1 MQELQTK
8 KSLYDIRK
16 DYEELKNMIEE
27 NFGEVDDSLFDE
39 LMKKE
44 SDLSRKTQ
52 SYVYV
57 INKLKKNQ
65 EYRKE
70 LKKRLTELDKRDTNL
85 IDFLKDNLMFTMKK
99 LELDKIETP
108 VYKVR
113 IQNNPPS
120 VNITDENKIPDKYK
134 ERIIQTKID
143 KKAILSDAKKGIKID
158 GADITQSEGIR
169 IS

>member
-1 MQELQTK
+1 MQELETK

-16 DYEELKNMIEE
+16 DFEEIKTFIEE
-27 NFGEVDDSLFDE
+27 QYGEVDDNLFDE
-39 LMKKE
+39 LMQKE
-44 SDLSRKTQ
+44 SDLIRKTQ

-57 INKLKKNQ
+57 INKIKKNK

-70 LKKRLTELDKRDTNL
+70 LKKRLSELDKQDDNL
-85 IDFLKDNLMFTMKK
+85 IEFLIGNLMFTMKK

-113 IQNNPPS
+113 IQKNPPS
-120 VNITDENKIPDKYK
+120 VSIIDENKIPDKYK

-143 KKAILSDAKKGIKID
+143 KKAILKDVKD
-158 GADITQSEGIR
+158 GKEIEGVEITQSEGIR
-169 IS
+169 IK